1 MPKCVRGGYDDA
13 LYKSF
18 SLLCFTLC
26 FLEFARW
33 RHQLDVRQRVWWSLP
48 DGGTGGEV
56 CCLRM
61 ALLVS
66 NKYTAVAA
74 AGIIP
79 AVASLHT

>member
-1 MPKCVRGGYDDA
+1 MRCTNRFLYFALRYVSSSSPGGGTSWMSDNVSGA
-13 LYKSF
+13 
-18 SLLCFTLC
+18 
-26 FLEFARW
+26 
-33 RHQLDVRQRVWWSLP
+33 SLP